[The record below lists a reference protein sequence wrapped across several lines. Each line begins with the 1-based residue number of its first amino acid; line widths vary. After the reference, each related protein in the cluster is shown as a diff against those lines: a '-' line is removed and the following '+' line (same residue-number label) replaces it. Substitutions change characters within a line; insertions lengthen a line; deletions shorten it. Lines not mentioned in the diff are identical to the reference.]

1 MLNIIIMAGG
11 AGSRMGGVE
20 KPLLKICGERILDR
34 MISASLPLGEV
45 TVAVT
50 PARMNTG
57 LRALE
62 NGARAIVAP
71 GYGYSIDLE
80 YAVSK
85 TGLPALI
92 LPGDLPLVSTA
103 SLEWA
108 LSLLSRPDKDIT
120 TLLVKE
126 GCLPGKRGPLG
137 ISLVRGPDWSSYS
150 SVEACPGW
158 DLYDVDTWL
167 DVFRVEERC
176 VE

>member
-11 AGSRMGGVE
+11 AASRMGGVE
-20 KPLLKICGERILDR
+20 KPLLRVCGERILDR
-34 MISASLPLGEV
+34 IIRASLPLGRV

-50 PARMNTG
+50 PPRMNTAI
-57 LRALE
+57 RALE
-62 NGARAIVAP
+62 DRARIMMTP
-71 GYGYSIDLE
+71 GYGYSMDLE

-85 TGLPALI
+85 AGLPALI
-92 LPGDLPLVSTA
+92 LPGDLPLATTE

-108 LSLLSRPDKDIT
+108 LSLLSGPDKDIT
-120 TLLVKE
+120 TLLVQE

-137 ISLVRGPDWSSYS
+137 VSLIRGPDWSSYS